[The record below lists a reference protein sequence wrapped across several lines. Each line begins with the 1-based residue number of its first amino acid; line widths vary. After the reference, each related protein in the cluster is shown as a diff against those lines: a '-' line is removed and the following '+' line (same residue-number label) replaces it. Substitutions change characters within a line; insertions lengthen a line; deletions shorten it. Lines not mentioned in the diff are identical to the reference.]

1 MVHQDRISK
10 LPNDILLLIISRL
23 TLKEATSTSILSTS
37 WRHVHTQLDVINFP
51 KYRFGIDKKSN
62 YVSMIDCVLNSRRG
76 SEVKELEVDMF
87 GHDGGNFERWFEFA
101 MTKKVERVRLVMYYD
116 SPFVRLPYT
125 LSPHGLECLKDL
137 YLSHVQMTDQDFE
150 LLISNCVALERLTLR
165 LSFKLEHV
173 SIVGLSNLK
182 HLNLCYL
189 LCARSLVIRDA
200 INLISLTIHNLET
213 LCTV

>member
-116 SPFVRLPYT
+116 SPFV
-125 LSPHGLECLKDL
+125 
-137 YLSHVQMTDQDFE
+137 
-150 LLISNCVALERLTLR
+150 
-165 LSFKLEHV
+165 
-173 SIVGLSNLK
+173 
-182 HLNLCYL
+182 
-189 LCARSLVIRDA
+189 
-200 INLISLTIHNLET
+200 
-213 LCTV
+213 